1 MTTTPS
7 SGTAFDGCSCLIT
20 SDTAPASRPE
30 STSTWWFTFEG
41 TACRTASGPSSLSL
55 ADDGIVVLAGSR
67 LMMSIYAT
75 LWRLQSPRHG
85 DAYIGCEWVEVFAQG
100 VPAHIGTPTPG
111 YGYEAGD
118 PFEAFLP
125 PAIRIDDAAAEENLR
140 AVVFITSLTKKG
152 TPRSGQEYESPL
164 LMLTGAST
172 RRCRFKTCTTRSAM
186 R

>member
-1 MTTTPS
+1 MRCLCVDQTFRVTPAMEA
-7 SGTAFDGCSCLIT
+7 G
-20 SDTAPASRPE
+20 ASHHVWSIE
-30 STSTWWFTFEG
+30 EI
-41 TACRTASGPSSLSL
+41 L
-55 ADDGIVVLAGSR
+55 ALWRQDDG
-67 LMMSIYAT
+67 YAT
-75 LWRLQSPRHG
+75 LWRLQFPRHG